1 MSATVERDLY
11 QEVTDRIVGA
21 LEQDVAPWVR
31 PWNAPAGFP
40 RNGATGRP
48 YSGINILL
56 LWLTAE
62 TRGYASPEW
71 FTFQQAR
78 TLGACVRKGQRGTLV
93 TFWRTLTV
101 EDAES
106 GEEKT
111 IPLLRHFTVF
121 NREQID
127 GLPAPAGIVAAPTD
141 PERIEAAERLV
152 RGSGARVV
160 ERGTVACYD
169 VAADEIRVPP
179 LASFTDRE
187 AFYATELHELA
198 HWTGHPSRL
207 ARDMS
212 GGFGSPDY
220 AREELV
226 AEMGSAFLCASL
238 GIAGRLQHA
247 EYVGHWLAIL
257 RGDKKAVFRAASQ
270 ARQAC
275 EFLTGGAAV
284 SEVGSGETID
294 HPAGLAAAGAV

>member
-1 MSATVERDLY
+1 MNATTDRDLY
-11 QEVTDRIVGA
+11 QEVTDRIIGA
-21 LEQDVAPWVR
+21 LEQGVVPWVK
-31 PWNAPAGFP
+31 PWNAPADFP

-48 YSGINILL
+48 YSGINVLL
-56 LWLTAE
+56 LWLTAQ

-78 TLGACVRKGQRGTLV
+78 TLGACVRKGERGTLV

-101 EDAES
+101 ADADS
-106 GEEKT
+106 GEDKT

-127 GLPAPAGIVAAPTD
+127 GLPVSAASPTRSES
-141 PERIEAAERLV
+141 ERIEAADQIV
-152 RGSGARVV
+152 RRSGARII
-160 ERGTVACYD
+160 ERGAVACYD
-169 VAADEIRVPP
+169 IAADEIHVPP
-179 LASFTDRE
+179 LASFADRA
-187 AFYATELHELA
+187 AFYATELHELT

-212 GGFGSPDY
+212 GCFGSPDY

-247 EYVGHWLAIL
+247 EYVGHWLTIL
-257 RGDKKAVFRAASQ
+257 RGDKKAVFHAASQ
-270 ARQAC
+270 ARRAC
-275 EFLTGGAAV
+275 EFLNGGPAWDERETGEAGNPDAAL
-284 SEVGSGETID
+284 T
-294 HPAGLAAAGAV
+294 AAEAV